1 MKNWLFLSAL
11 LLANISVAADLP
23 SQGMSMSAVEKQ
35 FGSPERKTSPVG
47 KPPITRWVYKDF
59 TVVFERKH
67 VVHSMTVKQ
76 ESAAPAGAPSSKS
89 GKGEATISVD
99 VK

>member
-1 MKNWLFLSAL
+1 M
-11 LLANISVAADLP
+11 
-23 SQGMSMSAVEKQ
+23 
-35 FGSPERKTSPVG
+35 
-47 KPPITRWVYKDF
+47 
-59 TVVFERKH
+59 VFERKH

-76 ESAAPAGAPSSKS
+76 ESAAPASAPSSKS